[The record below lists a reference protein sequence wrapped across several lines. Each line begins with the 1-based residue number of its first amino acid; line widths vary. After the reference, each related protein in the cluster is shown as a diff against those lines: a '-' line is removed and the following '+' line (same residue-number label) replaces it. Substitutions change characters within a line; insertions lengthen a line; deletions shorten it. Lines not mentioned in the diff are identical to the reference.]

1 MSLNLDAAWMTSS
14 TSTAGS
20 ASASASAL
28 AFGPGRALSQP
39 LAPTWRQP
47 RRPPR
52 LEDAEPR
59 RILFVRIWLIL
70 LLCAGVSLLGFT
82 FVSAVVRSV
91 GSSSSRASQASQ
103 AAPSE
108 RGADAA
114 HSPRTQSPS
123 PTPSPSPGPS
133 VPPHPPPPSP
143 ASPPSP
149 PPSPLTPVI
158 ELKDTRCEHVI
169 GGIKVSFAHNQ
180 HCNDGGPGSVSALC
194 PLGSDYPDCP
204 VRHVRMRPRRRASGE
219 PDEPADRPRGK

>member
-14 TSTAGS
+14 ASTAGS
-20 ASASASAL
+20 ASASAS

-70 LLCAGVSLLGFT
+70 LVCAGVSLLGFT

-91 GSSSSRASQASQ
+91 SSSSRASQASQ
-103 AAPSE
+103 VALST
-108 RGADAA
+108 RGQDAA
-114 HSPRTQSPS
+114 HSPQAQSQAQTQSPF
-123 PTPSPSPGPS
+123 PAPSPGPS

-143 ASPPSP
+143 APPPSP

-204 VRHVRMRPRRRASGE
+204 VRHVRMRPKQH
-219 PDEPADRPRGK
+219 ADRTS